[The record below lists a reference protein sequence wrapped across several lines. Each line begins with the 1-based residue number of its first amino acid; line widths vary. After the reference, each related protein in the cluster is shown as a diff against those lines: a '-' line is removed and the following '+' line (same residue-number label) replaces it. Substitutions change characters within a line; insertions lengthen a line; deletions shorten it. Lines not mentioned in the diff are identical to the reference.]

1 MTSKL
6 NNNIIK
12 NNNII
17 NNNYINNNIKN
28 NNTNFLLTIFII
40 KNDSNELLLKNY
52 DKRLNIIIIN
62 NDINKYISDNKSRY
76 YTIIFDN
83 YIFKDN
89 FFINLL
95 NYLENLIN
103 VNILVLIN
111 DYLKDNNDE
120 NFYITPEL
128 FKRNYN
134 NHISIFN
141 SNIKKKFNYSITDIG
156 LFLYN
161 YSIINNYTQ
170 ILATTNHKF
179 NFINEN
185 KQYIKD
191 ILLLFDIYIYDINNN
206 LNEID
211 EDIINIPL
219 IEL

>member
-1 MTSKL
+1 MISKL

-12 NNNII
+12 NNNIK
-17 NNNYINNNIKN
+17 NNIK

-40 KNDSNELLLKNY
+40 KNNNNELFKNY

-62 NDINKYISDNKSRY
+62 NDINKYIFDNKSCY

-103 VNILVLIN
+103 VNTLVLIN

-134 NHISIFN
+134 NHICIFN

-170 ILATTNHKF
+170 ILSTTNHKF
-179 NFINEN
+179 NIINEN
-185 KQYIKD
+185 KQYIND